1 MAKRKKPSELF
12 KTARNMGE
20 NVGKLVLGSKEQ
32 SRILARRGKKGLKTT
47 AETLEKAGKKAERKA
62 MITTKETIPQIM
74 KEFKKGLRKGMKKK
88 R

>member
-12 KTARNMGE
+12 KTARLMGE
-20 NVGKLVLGSKEQ
+20 NVGRLVIESKEQ
-32 SRILARRGKKGLKTT
+32 SRILARKGKKGLRTT
-47 AETLEKAGKKAERKA
+47 AETLGKASKKAQRKA
-62 MITTKETIPQIM
+62 MITTKETIPQVM

>member
-12 KTARNMGE
+12 KTARLMGE
-20 NVGKLVLGSKEQ
+20 NVGRLVLESK
-32 SRILARRGKKGLKTT
+32 RTVKKGKRGLKTT
-47 AETLEKAGKKAERKA
+47 AETFGKASKKAERKV
-62 MITTKETIPQIM
+62 MITTKETIPQIA